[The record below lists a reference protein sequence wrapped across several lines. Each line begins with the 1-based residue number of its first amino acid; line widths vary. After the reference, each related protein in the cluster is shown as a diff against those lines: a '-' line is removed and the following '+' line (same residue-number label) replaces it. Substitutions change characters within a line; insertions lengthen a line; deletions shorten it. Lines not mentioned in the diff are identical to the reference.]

1 MKKLLF
7 LCALALA
14 ATGCSQSKSDLY
26 EITDDFVESLNT
38 TYVRYG
44 ITDFESN
51 MRVTPDGYYQV
62 FPVGRLINVK
72 ILEVVEDEAYED
84 LKEDLKSHYK
94 GNSQVRDVYINQGGT
109 VMIDCRH

>member
-14 ATGCSQSKSDLY
+14 ATGCSPSKSDLY
-26 EITDDFVESLNT
+26 EITDSFVESLNT
-38 TYVRYG
+38 TYASYG
-44 ITDFESN
+44 ITNFENN

-72 ILEVVEDEAYED
+72 ILEVVEDEDYED
-84 LKEDLKSHYK
+84 LKEDLQSHYK
-94 GNSQVRDVYINQGGT
+94 GNSHVRDVYINQGGT
-109 VMIDCRH
+109 VMIDCR

>member
-84 LKEDLKSHYK
+84 LKEECFADEEEGEEGQDDAVADKMPS
-94 GNSQVRDVYINQGGT
+94 
-109 VMIDCRH
+109 